1 MLRTNSKEVRA
12 KVRQYIIDG
21 FDPEAYGYE
30 QYYNVDKENFSC
42 VAHAI
47 FDCLY
52 NEKIK
57 CNTRK
62 VSRYEYFKDWMQ
74 GLCNMVDSSYYYN
87 VSAVDLLAE
96 WLEETEEEKKR
107 FTEEQAEE
115 KITYLLYCELQ
126 KGVEKYGNQ

>member
-1 MLRTNSKEVRA
+1 MLRTNSKEV
-12 KVRQYIIDG
+12 KVKVKQYIMDG

-47 FDCLY
+47 YECLY
-52 NEKIK
+52 DEKIK
-57 CNTRK
+57 YNNQK
-62 VSRYEYFKDWMQ
+62 LPKYEYFKDWMQ
-74 GLCNMVDSSYYYN
+74 GLCSMVDSSYYYN
-87 VSAVDLLAE
+87 ISAIDLLAD

-115 KITYLLYCELQ
+115 KITWLLYREL
-126 KGVEKYGNQ
+126 KSGCKFF

>member
-21 FDPEAYGYE
+21 FDPKAYGYE

-57 CNTRK
+57 CNKQK
-62 VSRYEYFKDWMQ
+62 VSHYEHFKDWIQ

-96 WLEETEEEKKR
+96 WLEETETEKKR
-107 FTEEQAEE
+107 FSEEQAEE

-126 KGVEKYGNQ
+126 KGAEKYGNQ

>member
-21 FDPEAYGYE
+21 FDSEAYGYE

-52 NEKIK
+52 IEKIK
-57 CNTRK
+57 YNNQK
-62 VSRYEYFKDWMQ
+62 FSHYEYFKDWMQ
-74 GLCNMVDSSYYYN
+74 ELCSMVDSSYYYN
-87 VSAVDLLAE
+87 VSAIDLLAE
-96 WLEETEEEKKR
+96 WLEETEAEKKR

-115 KITYLLYCELQ
+115 KITQLLYRELQ
-126 KGVEKYGNQ
+126 KGAEKYGNQ

>member
-1 MLRTNSKEVRA
+1 
-12 KVRQYIIDG
+12 
-21 FDPEAYGYE
+21 
-30 QYYNVDKENFSC
+30 
-42 VAHAI
+42 
-47 FDCLY
+47 
-52 NEKIK
+52 
-57 CNTRK
+57 
-62 VSRYEYFKDWMQ
+62 MQ